1 MHGYMIIFRKMT
13 PVKANA
19 ETLTKPNPLQ
29 NKNSKFSYDK
39 NSKKLATPLVKKN
52 TNTYLWTP
60 TFL

>member
-52 TNTYLWTP
+52 TNTYL
-60 TFL
+60 